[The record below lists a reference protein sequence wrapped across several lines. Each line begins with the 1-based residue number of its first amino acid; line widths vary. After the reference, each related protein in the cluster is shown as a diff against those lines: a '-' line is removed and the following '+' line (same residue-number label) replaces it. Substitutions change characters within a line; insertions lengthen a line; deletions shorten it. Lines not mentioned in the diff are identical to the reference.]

1 MQKIKKMILAEN
13 FFDTTFFT
21 YFLLP
26 LLIFVSR
33 ILDVTLGTIRIVM
46 VSKGQKFWAPLLG
59 FFEILIWLVA
69 ISRIFE
75 NLDNWACYF
84 AYAAGFA
91 TGNYIG
97 LIIEQRLAMGIVKIQ
112 IITSRS
118 ATELIQNLKN
128 SGYGITHHNAKG
140 SSEDVSIIYS
150 IIKRNEIQ
158 KVETLVME
166 TNPKAFYSIEDVKA
180 VSHGVFPVKTV
191 GWRWRKGK

>member
-1 MQKIKKMILAEN
+1 MIAADN
-13 FFDTTFFT
+13 FFDTAFFT

-26 LLIFVSR
+26 FLIFLSR
-33 ILDVTLGTIRIVM
+33 IMDVTIGTIRIVM

-59 FFEILIWLVA
+59 FFEILIWLLA

-75 NLDNWACYF
+75 NLDNWACYL

-112 IITSRS
+112 IITRRS
-118 ATELIQNLKN
+118 ATELIQNLK
-128 SGYGITHHNAKG
+128 SAGYGITHHEAKG

-150 IIKRNEIQ
+150 IINRNEIQ
-158 KVETLVME
+158 KVE
-166 TNPKAFYSIEDVKA
+166 
-180 VSHGVFPVKTV
+180 
-191 GWRWRKGK
+191 